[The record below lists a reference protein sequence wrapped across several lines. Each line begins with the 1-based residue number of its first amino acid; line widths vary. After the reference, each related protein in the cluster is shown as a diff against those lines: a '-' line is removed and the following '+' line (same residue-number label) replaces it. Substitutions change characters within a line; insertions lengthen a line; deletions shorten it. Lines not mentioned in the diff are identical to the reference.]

1 MLTNSRIGI
10 FPGTFDPL
18 HQGHIRFA
26 LTALE
31 EAHLDKV
38 ILLPEKSPRN
48 KPTAANIDARVR
60 YAKTF
65 LSDYPNIEIRTLK
78 AETQTYKAEQEELR
92 EIFDT
97 ARVVLLVGTDVV
109 KTIPYWQDADLLL
122 RDHELCVGVRGN
134 ESVESVLKQIK
145 QLELMIGVKI
155 EYKIIE
161 TEHKDISSTAIRS
174 RKDYTPL

>member
-1 MLTNSRIGI
+1 MFTNSRIGI

-18 HQGHIRFA
+18 HEGHIRFA

-31 EAHLDKV
+31 QSHLDKV
-38 ILLPEKSPRN
+38 ILLPEKTPRN

-60 YAKTF
+60 YAETL

-78 AETQTYKAEQEELR
+78 AETQTYKAEQDELG

-97 ARVVLLVGTDVV
+97 ARVVLLVGTDVL

-122 RDHELCVGVRGN
+122 RDHELCVGIRGN
-134 ESVESVLKQIK
+134 ESVSSVLEKIKQI
-145 QLELMIGVKI
+145 ELITGVRA

-161 TEHKDISSTAIRS
+161 TKHKDISSTAIRS